1 MTREYTLSRVPTV
14 KSLHNSDLRVLFSA
28 TVTVTHGQ
36 GVPCLSDATA
46 AQPNIPS
53 ESRSSRELFTW
64 STKHAVAL
72 YDIEMTK
79 KNSSKIARKNTQE
92 GPCTKNQRPS
102 LKPKKMGSEIDE
114 IFAAKKR
121 KRPENDEKKAST
133 SEKPHKLSSSAKVK
147 SNGKMRM
154 VRDDGNENERENCRW
169 AIFIYREE
177 LGFGKSDVGVTRMRR

>member
-1 MTREYTLSRVPTV
+1 
-14 KSLHNSDLRVLFSA
+14 
-28 TVTVTHGQ
+28 
-36 GVPCLSDATA
+36 
-46 AQPNIPS
+46 
-53 ESRSSRELFTW
+53 
-64 STKHAVAL
+64 
-72 YDIEMTK
+72 MTK

-154 VRDDGNENERENCRW
+154 VRDDGNENERVGPTSRSRRKTADGLSLFTE
-169 AIFIYREE
+169 EE
-177 LGFGKSDVGVTRMRR
+177 LGFGKSDVGDVLKSLADPSPTTFSDN